1 MTRSF
6 HSIKYEFLFFFLLC
20 LSFSFTFSLS
30 VSVLSLLFLSPPR
43 LCSVSDLH
51 SLPLIST
58 SCPPASLQA
67 SSRAQAGL
75 TTGAGLGGRVAVLA
89 SHRRPKNVWSQEGQ
103 WEPAA
108 GRMEP
113 LSGQEKLST
122 SSARLNGNTGGQEWG
137 EAPTGVDMGDPQG
150 SPALLVSV
158 GVSGR
163 AQTSEVTV
171 SSPGLACP
179 GEQDQGGQRPVRWLL
194 CISPW
199 VAWALPSPHPPQSF
213 RGSHKGDRNRGGVA
227 LA

>member
-1 MTRSF
+1 MGACSRKDGASIWAGEAF
-6 HSIKYEFLFFFLLC
+6 HIL
-20 LSFSFTFSLS
+20 
-30 VSVLSLLFLSPPR
+30 
-43 LCSVSDLH
+43 
-51 SLPLIST
+51 
-58 SCPPASLQA
+58 
-67 SSRAQAGL
+67 GL
-75 TTGAGLGGRVAVLA
+75 AEWEYRGPGA
-89 SHRRPKNVWSQEGQ
+89 
-103 WEPAA
+103 
-108 GRMEP
+108 
-113 LSGQEKLST
+113 
-122 SSARLNGNTGGQEWG
+122 G

-171 SSPGLACP
+171 SSPGVACP

-213 RGSHKGDRNRGGVA
+213 RGSHKGDWNRGGVA